1 MSDRGRSDASTG
13 RRGPVVVGVD
23 GSAEALDAVSWA
35 ADVAGRQGLELT
47 VLTAVAPT
55 VHVAATIDAPPG
67 SSASALLDRARDVAA
82 DRLGDARVHVS
93 AVTDHGTPAGVL
105 VDHSESA
112 SLVVVGTRGLG
123 EFTGGLSGSVST
135 AVATHARCAVAVV
148 PAGSSRADGPVVVGV
163 DGTANSMP
171 ALRFAFAAAAARGLR
186 LVAVH
191 AWSDI
196 DVPQPDGADGGPHT
210 EVGEQATLAESLAGF
225 AEDNPTVEVDR
236 VVVRDRPVRE
246 LVARSADASMVV
258 VGRRGRG
265 GFRSLLLGSTSRA
278 VLHSVDVP
286 VVVVPGDTSPTAA
299 RDETA

>member
-1 MSDRGRSDASTG
+1 MADTEPDSEGTP

-23 GSAEALDAVSWA
+23 GSAEAQDAASWA
-35 ADVAGRQGLELT
+35 ADVAGRQGLDLIL
-47 VLTAVAPT
+47 LTAVAPG
-55 VHVAATIDAPPG
+55 VHVAATVDSPPG
-67 SSASALLDRARDVAA
+67 SAAADLLDRARHVAT
-82 DRLGDARVHVS
+82 DRLGDTRIRVDVGS
-93 AVTDHGTPAGVL
+93 DHGTPAGVL
-105 VDHSESA
+105 VDRSETA

-148 PAGSSRADGPVVVGV
+148 PAGTDRATGSVVVGV

-171 ALRFAFAAAAARGLR
+171 ALRFAFTAAAARGER

-191 AWSDI
+191 AWSDV
-196 DVPQPDGADGGPHT
+196 DRHLEHDAWSRT
-210 EVGEQATLAESLAGF
+210 AEGEQAALAESLAGWS
-225 AEDNPTVEVDR
+225 EEYPTVDVER

-246 LVARSADASMVV
+246 LVARSATASMVV

-278 VLHSVDVP
+278 VLHSVEVP
-286 VVVVPGDTSPTAA
+286 VVVVPAGDVTG
-299 RDETA
+299 